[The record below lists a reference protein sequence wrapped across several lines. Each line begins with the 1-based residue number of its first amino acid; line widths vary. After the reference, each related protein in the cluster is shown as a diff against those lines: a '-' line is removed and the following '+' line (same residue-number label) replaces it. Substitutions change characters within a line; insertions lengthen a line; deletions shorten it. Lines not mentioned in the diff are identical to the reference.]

1 MRQKGDFLLGI
12 EPLPDAKEESE
23 TREKAAQQVAR
34 WGSLVACV
42 MDVAW
47 VECANTSEFIYHETQ
62 KALETQLNANV
73 GDGAAAGVAPKEQKM
88 RRASAFLL
96 EHYSLVAHHRVCQLV
111 VNTPEHYA
119 DLEAKRARK
128 LKRKAE
134 AERTPR
140 IDRSVRMYKTSNLIM
155 PRGGVGLSCIKR
167 VAISAFVCAFVS
179 AFVCSF
185 RGLFA
190 RVSCMS

>member
-96 EHYSLVAHHRVCQLV
+96 EHYSLD
-111 VNTPEHYA
+111 TE
-119 DLEAKRARK
+119 KRARK

-140 IDRSVRMYKTSNLIM
+140 IDRSVRMYQNYKIELSRIKCSSPDGAHASSQSHFDILLLM
-155 PRGGVGLSCIKR
+155 MRGVRVGLKP
-167 VAISAFVCAFVS
+167 
-179 AFVCSF
+179 
-185 RGLFA
+185 
-190 RVSCMS
+190 